1 MSTNK
6 IKINYDVLIPARNEE
21 FMIGKT
27 LQYLNKQSIKPN
39 SIIIVNDNSN
49 DKTKEIAISYG
60 AKVVDFP
67 YEHKNWVID
76 GKLGIVF
83 SFGMKHFDRNNSHFM
98 ILGAD
103 HVLPEDYVEDV
114 IKNMK
119 KDNVDVA
126 SGIIEN
132 EVAKSPRGSGRI
144 FTKKAMECI
153 DWKYQSN
160 YGYETYALFKIQSE
174 DMKVY
179 VYPIMTKTQ
188 RPTGT
193 HYNKKKFYHMGFS
206 YKALGYTSF
215 YGIGRGLTIAKRYG
229 LYNGLMFSI
238 GFFSNRNITYN
249 DKICQYCKKN
259 LEYSWKDIIY
269 NPKQLLRKIT
279 NENSPIKKNSN

>member
-1 MSTNK
+1 MD
-6 IKINYDVLIPARNEE
+6 KINYDVLIPARNEE
-21 FMIGKT
+21 PIIEKT
-27 LQYLNKQSIKPN
+27 LHHLNKQSIKPN
-39 SIIIVNDNSN
+39 SVIVVNDNSN
-49 DKTKEIAISYG
+49 DRTKEIAISYG
-60 AKVVDFP
+60 AKVIDFP
-67 YEHKNWVID
+67 YEHKNWVIS

-83 SFGMKHFDRNNSHFM
+83 SFGMKHFDKNNSHFV

-103 HVLPEDYVEDV
+103 HILPENYIEDI

-119 KDNVDVA
+119 KDDVDMA

-132 EVAKSPRGSGRI
+132 EVTKSPRGSGRI

-174 DMKVY
+174 GMKTL
-179 VYPIMTKTQ
+179 VYPIITKTQ

-193 HYNKKKFYHMGFS
+193 NYNKKKFYHMGFS

-215 YGIGRGLTIAKRYG
+215 YGIGRGLTIAKKYG

-238 GFFSNRNITYN
+238 GFFSNRNVMYN
-249 DKICQYCKKN
+249 EKIRQYCKKN
-259 LEYSWKDIIY
+259 LEHSWEELLY
-269 NPKQLLRKIT
+269 NPKQLLKELT
-279 NENSPIKKNSN
+279 ADKSSK